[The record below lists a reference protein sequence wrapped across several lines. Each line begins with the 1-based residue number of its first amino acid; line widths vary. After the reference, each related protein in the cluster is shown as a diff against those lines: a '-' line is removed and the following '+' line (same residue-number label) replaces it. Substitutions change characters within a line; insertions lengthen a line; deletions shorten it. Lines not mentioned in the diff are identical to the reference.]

1 MRAFVLRLLFSIVAA
16 KAVAQDVETLSQSGI
31 DPDWG
36 MLNFR
41 TSEWLFKKGND
52 KTWAKPD
59 FDTRNWQKIYLDSL
73 YEYADADGKLEGWLR
88 LKIKIHR
95 NLKDMP
101 LRIYSWAWG
110 ASDVYID
117 GKLIKSFGN
126 TGSNGAPFQEY
137 NFYTYETAPV
147 MLEAGK
153 EYVLAWHFVDYRQP
167 LGIGL
172 RSSNIPAKYWLFLG
186 TIDYEKKFYQDRII
200 SRTFDG
206 VLISVT
212 VVLSL
217 MFWFLAFLIPLEKNL
232 KWIATGSSLLALL
245 SISIAF
251 SRTGA
256 LPYFGNYF
264 FSYIKGMWHILIF
277 ILNPIILANLFNRK
291 IHRNI
296 KILLVVCAI
305 VAFGCALLPV
315 DLSQN
320 VRMFAGISIV
330 LSLVMSLLISIYYVV
345 TSWKMLRGAQWAPV
359 IAFVVS
365 ILSLTAYFVG
375 LASATLSSWVSVI
388 PFVMAFTLSP
398 SLGMLV
404 YVSLRF
410 VEILREVRSQNE
422 IVLQLSEEKR
432 FQAENQQKVLEAEV
446 DRQTHDLK
454 QTLSE
459 LKSTQSQLIQAEKMA
474 SLGELTAGIA
484 HEIQNPLNF
493 VNNFSDV
500 SNELVDEILVESQKS
515 KVERDDELISEN
527 LHDIKQNLSKIA
539 HHGKRADAIVKGML
553 QHSRT
558 TSGEKELTNLNVL
571 ADEYLRLAYHGLRA
585 KDKSFNAELITNF
598 DANLPKVKV
607 IPQDVGRVLLNLITN
622 AFYATQERS
631 KFEGES
637 FKPIVEVST
646 SSVGNNIEI
655 SVKDNGNGIP
665 EAIKEK
671 IFQPFFTTKPTG
683 EGTGLGLSLAYDI
696 VKAHGGELQVETIEG
711 ESTTFI
717 ISIAKQPKP

>member
-1 MRAFVLRLLFSIVAA
+1 
-16 KAVAQDVETLSQSGI
+16 
-31 DPDWG
+31 
-36 MLNFR
+36 
-41 TSEWLFKKGND
+41 
-52 KTWAKPD
+52 
-59 FDTRNWQKIYLDSL
+59 
-73 YEYADADGKLEGWLR
+73 
-88 LKIKIHR
+88 
-95 NLKDMP
+95 
-101 LRIYSWAWG
+101 
-110 ASDVYID
+110 
-117 GKLIKSFGN
+117 
-126 TGSNGAPFQEY
+126 
-137 NFYTYETAPV
+137 
-147 MLEAGK
+147 
-153 EYVLAWHFVDYRQP
+153 
-167 LGIGL
+167 
-172 RSSNIPAKYWLFLG
+172 
-186 TIDYEKKFYQDRII
+186 
-200 SRTFDG
+200 
-206 VLISVT
+206 
-212 VVLSL
+212 
-217 MFWFLAFLIPLEKNL
+217 
-232 KWIATGSSLLALL
+232 
-245 SISIAF
+245 
-251 SRTGA
+251 
-256 LPYFGNYF
+256 
-264 FSYIKGMWHILIF
+264 MWHILIF